1 MQPSLSKIS
10 LAILLTRM
18 VLGPTSS
25 VPALEPVQVGR
36 QLETSENGRRDWTAI
51 LSLRTKL
58 IA

>member
-10 LAILLTRM
+10 LAVLLTRM

-25 VPALEPVQVGR
+25 VSALEPVQVGR